1 MSTGAGAGMNRRA
14 QAQAILAGLDRDAAL
29 VPAHLVEWWRRYL
42 QVQTPRYLDVI
53 ALLDAA
59 GTPTGARVLEV
70 GSVPGQLTAVLGG
83 LGFVVTGVDLA
94 PQRLAAFWERHG
106 LTVERAD
113 IEREALPFADDQFD
127 LILFNEVL
135 EHLRV
140 NPLFALGEI
149 ARVLRPQGRLLL
161 STPQITLLHRLRFLA
176 GGDVFGDP
184 VVEFGKLAQ
193 LGHMGHIR
201 LYERREIVA
210 FCEAAGL
217 RVTAAFTAGELVTR
231 SWKTAGLRLLN
242 PSGDRLRQFVYVWAG
257 KRNTE
262 TTAEEHGAHGGGT
275 EDTERF
281 GPIPKP

>member
-53 ALLDAA
+53 ALL
-59 GTPTGARVLEV
+59 
-70 GSVPGQLTAVLGG
+70 
-83 LGFVVTGVDLA
+83 
-94 PQRLAAFWERHG
+94 
-106 LTVERAD
+106 
-113 IEREALPFADDQFD
+113 
-127 LILFNEVL
+127 
-135 EHLRV
+135 
-140 NPLFALGEI
+140 
-149 ARVLRPQGRLLL
+149 
-161 STPQITLLHRLRFLA
+161 
-176 GGDVFGDP
+176 
-184 VVEFGKLAQ
+184 
-193 LGHMGHIR
+193 
-201 LYERREIVA
+201 
-210 FCEAAGL
+210 
-217 RVTAAFTAGELVTR
+217 
-231 SWKTAGLRLLN
+231 N